1 LARDSADFDAVLPS
15 RVLCIL
21 QMEDV
26 KTMEKKVTLEVENL
40 TKSFDS
46 KKVLDNIFFSVKKD
60 EVFGLLGP
68 NGAGKTTMIRV
79 ILDILKPD
87 AGEIKIFGKSFS
99 EKIKERIGYL
109 PEESGLYK
117 KLKVFDCIKYFAS
130 LKGMENIDSKID
142 YWLKKLNLQE
152 YKNKNV
158 QELSKGMQ
166 RQLQFIIST
175 IHNPD
180 ILILDEPFYGL
191 DPINKKLIKD
201 TLLELKNKGM
211 TIIMSTHQMD
221 EVERMCD
228 RILMINKGRKV
239 LYGNLNEIKS
249 KHGFSIMVE
258 YEGKLPKPEGIKK
271 VNDYGNYAE
280 LILEKNANTQTIL
293 KSLAEKVELK
303 KFEVKTP
310 SLNEI
315 FIEVVENE
323 K

>member
-1 LARDSADFDAVLPS
+1 MKGETMVL
-15 RVLCIL
+15 
-21 QMEDV
+21 
-26 KTMEKKVTLEVENL
+26 KVENL

-46 KKVLDNIFFSVKKD
+46 KNVLNDISFSVKKD

-79 ILDILKPD
+79 ILDILKSD
-87 AGEIKIFGKSFS
+87 SGEVKIFGKTFS
-99 EKIKERIGYL
+99 EEIKEKIGYL

-117 KLKVFDCIKYFAS
+117 KIKVFDCIKYFAS

-142 YWLKKLNLQE
+142 YWLKKLNLQD

-158 QELSKGMQ
+158 LELSKGMQ
-166 RQLQFIIST
+166 RQLQFIISI

-191 DPINKKLIKD
+191 DPINTKLIKD
-201 TLLELKNKGM
+201 ILLELKNKGT

-228 RILMINKGRKV
+228 RILMINKGKKV
-239 LYGNLNEIKS
+239 LYGKLNEIKTQY
-249 KHGFSIMVE
+249 GFSIIVE
-258 YEGKLPKPEGIKK
+258 YEGKLPKIGGVEK
-271 VNDYGNYAE
+271 VNDYGNSAE
-280 LILEKNANTQTIL
+280 LILERNANTQNIL
-293 KSLAEKVELK
+293 KNLVGKVELK
-303 KFEVKTP
+303 KFEVKTR

>member
-1 LARDSADFDAVLPS
+1 
-15 RVLCIL
+15 
-21 QMEDV
+21 ME
-26 KTMEKKVTLEVENL
+26 EKVTLEVENL

-46 KKVLDNIFFSVKKD
+46 KKVLDNISFSVKKD

-68 NGAGKTTMIRV
+68 NGAGKTTMIRI

-87 AGEIKIFGKSFS
+87 TGEVKMFGKTFS

-117 KLKVFDCIKYFAS
+117 KIKVFDCIKYFAS
-130 LKGMENIDSKID
+130 LKGMENNIDSKID
-142 YWLKKLNLQE
+142 YWLKKLNLRE

-166 RQLQFIIST
+166 RQLQFIISI

-191 DPINKKLIKD
+191 DPINKKLNKD
-201 TLLELKNKGM
+201 IILELKNKGM
-211 TIIMSTHQMD
+211 TIIMSTHQID

-228 RILMINKGRKV
+228 RILMINKGKKV

-280 LILEKNANTQTIL
+280 LMLERNANTQNIL
-293 KSLAEKVELK
+293 KNLVGKVELK
-303 KFEVKTP
+303 KFEVKTR

>member
-1 LARDSADFDAVLPS
+1 
-15 RVLCIL
+15 
-21 QMEDV
+21 ME
-26 KTMEKKVTLEVENL
+26 EKVALKVENL

-46 KKVLDNIFFSVKKD
+46 KKVLDNISFSVKKD

-79 ILDILKPD
+79 ILDILKSD
-87 AGEIKIFGKSFS
+87 HGEIKIFGKSFS
-99 EKIKERIGYL
+99 EKIKEMIGYL

-117 KLKVFDCIKYFAS
+117 KIKVFDCIKYFAS
-130 LKGMENIDSKID
+130 LKGMENNMDSKID
-142 YWLKKLNLQE
+142 YWLKKLNLRE

-166 RQLQFIIST
+166 RQLQFIISI

-191 DPINKKLIKD
+191 DPINKKLNKD
-201 TLLELKNKGM
+201 IILKLKNTGM
-211 TIIMSTHQMD
+211 TIIMSTHQID

-228 RILMINKGRKV
+228 RILMINKGKKV

-249 KHGFSIMVE
+249 KHGFSIIVE

-280 LILEKNANTQTIL
+280 LMLERNANTQNIL
-293 KSLAEKVELK
+293 KYLVEKVELK
-303 KFEVKTP
+303 KFEVKTR

>member
-1 LARDSADFDAVLPS
+1 
-15 RVLCIL
+15 
-21 QMEDV
+21 M
-26 KTMEKKVTLEVENL
+26 TLKVENL

-46 KKVLDNIFFSVKKD
+46 KNVLEDLSFSVKKD
-60 EVFGLLGP
+60 EIFGLLGP

-87 AGEIKIFGKSFS
+87 AGEVKIFGENFS
-99 EKIKERIGYL
+99 EEIKERIGYL

-117 KLKVFDCIKYFAS
+117 KIRVFDCIKYFGS
-130 LKGMENIDSKID
+130 LKGMENTDSKID
-142 YWLKKLNLQE
+142 YWLEKLNLQE
-152 YKNKNV
+152 YKNKSV

-166 RQLQFIIST
+166 RQLQFIISI

-201 TLLELKNKGM
+201 ILLELKNNGM
-211 TIIMSTHQMD
+211 TIVMSTHQMD

-228 RILMINKGRKV
+228 RILMINRGKKV
-239 LYGNLNEIKS
+239 LYGNLNEIKT
-249 KHGFSIMVE
+249 KYGFSIIVE
-258 YEGKLPKPEGIKK
+258 YEGRLPEIDGIEK

-280 LILEKNANTQTIL
+280 LILERNANTQNIL
-293 KSLAEKVELK
+293 KNLVGKIELK
-303 KFEVKTP
+303 KFEVKTR

>member
-1 LARDSADFDAVLPS
+1 MVL
-15 RVLCIL
+15 
-21 QMEDV
+21 
-26 KTMEKKVTLEVENL
+26 KVENL

-46 KKVLDNIFFSVKKD
+46 KNVLDNISFSVKKD

-79 ILDILKPD
+79 ILDILKSD
-87 AGEIKIFGKSFS
+87 LGEIKVFGENFS
-99 EKIKERIGYL
+99 EEIKGRIGYL
-109 PEESGLYK
+109 PEEGGLYK
-117 KLKVFDCIKYFAS
+117 KTKVFDCIKYFAS

-142 YWLKKLNLQE
+142 YWLKKMNLQD
-152 YKNKNV
+152 YKAKNV

-166 RQLQFIIST
+166 RQLQFIISI

-191 DPINKKLIKD
+191 DPLNKKLNKD
-201 TLLELKNKGM
+201 IILELRNKGT
-211 TIIMSTHQMD
+211 TIILSTHQMD

-228 RILMINKGRKV
+228 RILMINKGKRV
-239 LYGNLNEIKS
+239 LYGNLNEIKT
-249 KHGFSIMVE
+249 KYGFSIIVE
-258 YEGKLPKPEGIKK
+258 YEGRLPKIEGIKK

-280 LILEKNANTQTIL
+280 LILEKNANTQNIL
-293 KSLAEKVELK
+293 KDLVKKVELK
-303 KFEVKTP
+303 KFEVKTH

>member
-1 LARDSADFDAVLPS
+1 MHDLTEVGYKMADTRS
-15 RVLCIL
+15 N
-21 QMEDV
+21 
-26 KTMEKKVTLEVENL
+26 EKMFRTLKVENL

-46 KKVLDNIFFSVKKD
+46 KKVLDNISFSVKKD

-87 AGEIKIFGKSFS
+87 TGEVKIFGERFS
-99 EKIKERIGYL
+99 EKIKEMIGYL

-117 KLKVFDCIKYFAS
+117 KIKVFDCIKYFAS
-130 LKGMENIDSKID
+130 LKGMENNIDSKID
-142 YWLKKLNLQE
+142 YWLKKLNLRE

-166 RQLQFIIST
+166 RQLQFIISI

-191 DPINKKLIKD
+191 DPINKKLNKD
-201 TLLELKNKGM
+201 IILELKNNGM
-211 TIIMSTHQMD
+211 TIIMSTHQID

-228 RILMINKGRKV
+228 RILMINRGKKV
-239 LYGNLNEIKS
+239 LYGNLNEIKTKYGS
-249 KHGFSIMVE
+249 SIMVE

-280 LILEKNANTQTIL
+280 LMLERNANTQNIL
-293 KSLAEKVELK
+293 KNLVGKVELK
-303 KFEVKTP
+303 KFEVKTR

>member
-1 LARDSADFDAVLPS
+1 
-15 RVLCIL
+15 
-21 QMEDV
+21 
-26 KTMEKKVTLEVENL
+26 
-40 TKSFDS
+40 
-46 KKVLDNIFFSVKKD
+46 VKKD

-68 NGAGKTTMIRV
+68 NGAGKTTMIRI

-87 AGEIKIFGKSFS
+87 AGEVKIFGESFS
-99 EKIKERIGYL
+99 EKIKEMIGYL

-117 KLKVFDCIKYFAS
+117 KISVFDCIKYFAS
-130 LKGMENIDSKID
+130 LKGMENNIDSKID
-142 YWLKKLNLQE
+142 YWLKKLNLWD

-158 QELSKGMQ
+158 QELSKGTQ
-166 RQLQFIIST
+166 RQLQFIISA
-175 IHNPD
+175 IHSPA

-201 TLLELKNKGM
+201 ILLELKNKGM

-228 RILMINKGRKV
+228 RILMINRGNKV
-239 LYGNLNEIKS
+239 LYGNLNDIKT
-249 KHGFSIMVE
+249 KYGFSIIVE

-280 LILEKNANTQTIL
+280 LILERNTNTQNIL
-293 KSLAEKVELK
+293 KNLVGKVELK
-303 KFEVKTP
+303 KFEVKTR

-315 FIEVVENE
+315 FIEVVENGE
-323 K
+323 

>member
-1 LARDSADFDAVLPS
+1 MADTRS
-15 RVLCIL
+15 N
-21 QMEDV
+21 
-26 KTMEKKVTLEVENL
+26 EKMFRTLKVENL

-46 KKVLDNIFFSVKKD
+46 KKVLDNISFCVKKD

-87 AGEIKIFGKSFS
+87 AGEVKIFGECFS
-99 EKIKERIGYL
+99 EKIKEMIGYL

-117 KLKVFDCIKYFAS
+117 KIKVFGCIKYFAS
-130 LKGMENIDSKID
+130 LKGMENNIDSKID

-158 QELSKGMQ
+158 RELSKGMQ
-166 RQLQFIIST
+166 RQLQFIISI

-191 DPINKKLIKD
+191 DPISKKL
-201 TLLELKNKGM
+201 
-211 TIIMSTHQMD
+211 
-221 EVERMCD
+221 
-228 RILMINKGRKV
+228 
-239 LYGNLNEIKS
+239 
-249 KHGFSIMVE
+249 
-258 YEGKLPKPEGIKK
+258 
-271 VNDYGNYAE
+271 
-280 LILEKNANTQTIL
+280 
-293 KSLAEKVELK
+293 
-303 KFEVKTP
+303 
-310 SLNEI
+310 

>member
-1 LARDSADFDAVLPS
+1 MAL
-15 RVLCIL
+15 
-21 QMEDV
+21 
-26 KTMEKKVTLEVENL
+26 KVENL
-40 TKSFDS
+40 TKSFDN
-46 KKVLDNIFFSVKKD
+46 KNVLDNISFSVKKD

-79 ILDILKPD
+79 ILDILKSD
-87 AGEIKIFGKSFS
+87 SGEVKIFGKTFS
-99 EKIKERIGYL
+99 EEIKEKIGYL

-117 KLKVFDCIKYFAS
+117 KIKVFDCIKYFAS
-130 LKGMENIDSKID
+130 LKGMENNIDSKID
-142 YWLKKLNLQE
+142 CWLGKLNLQE

-166 RQLQFIIST
+166 RQLQFIISI

-191 DPINKKLIKD
+191 DPINTKLIKD
-201 TLLELKNKGM
+201 ILLELKNKGM

-228 RILMINKGRKV
+228 RILMINKGKKV
-239 LYGNLNEIKS
+239 LYGKLNDIKTEY
-249 KHGFSIMVE
+249 GFSIMVE
-258 YEGKLPKPEGIKK
+258 YEGRLPKVGDVEK

>member
-1 LARDSADFDAVLPS
+1 MAL
-15 RVLCIL
+15 
-21 QMEDV
+21 
-26 KTMEKKVTLEVENL
+26 KVENL

-46 KKVLDNIFFSVKKD
+46 KNVLNDISFSVKKD

-68 NGAGKTTMIRV
+68 NGAGKTTMIRT
-79 ILDILKPD
+79 ILNILKPD
-87 AGEIKIFGKSFS
+87 AGEVEIFGKTFS

-117 KLKVFDCIKYFAS
+117 KIKVFDCIKYFAT
-130 LKGMENIDSKID
+130 LKGMGNVDSKID

-166 RQLQFIIST
+166 RQLQFIISI

-191 DPINKKLIKD
+191 DPINKKLNKD
-201 TLLELKNKGM
+201 IILELKNKGM
-211 TIIMSTHQMD
+211 TIIMSTHQID

-249 KHGFSIMVE
+249 KYGFSLMVE

-280 LILEKNANTQTIL
+280 LILEKDANTQNIL
-293 KSLAEKVELK
+293 KTLVGKVELK
-303 KFEVKTP
+303 KFEVKTR

>member
-1 LARDSADFDAVLPS
+1 MADTRSNEKMF
-15 RVLCIL
+15 RIL
-21 QMEDV
+21 
-26 KTMEKKVTLEVENL
+26 KVENL

-46 KKVLDNIFFSVKKD
+46 KKVLDNISFSVKKD

-87 AGEIKIFGKSFS
+87 TGEVKVFGERFS
-99 EKIKERIGYL
+99 EKIKEMIGYL

-117 KLKVFDCIKYFAS
+117 KIKVYDCIKYFAS
-130 LKGMENIDSKID
+130 LKGMENNIDSKID
-142 YWLKKLNLQE
+142 YWLKKLNLRE

-166 RQLQFIIST
+166 RQLQFIISI

-191 DPINKKLIKD
+191 DPINKKLNKD
-201 TLLELKNKGM
+201 IILELKNNGM
-211 TIIMSTHQMD
+211 TIIMSTHQID

-228 RILMINKGRKV
+228 RILMINKGKKV

-280 LILEKNANTQTIL
+280 LMLERNANTQNIL
-293 KSLAEKVELK
+293 KNLVGNVELK
-303 KFEVKTP
+303 KFEVKTR